1 MGVVWRAHD
10 ELLRRDV
17 AVKELHVRV
26 GVDGD
31 FQIRQVLREARA
43 AARLRHPDVVVVH
56 DVVVDDGRPLIVM
69 ELVEGPSLADLVRQE
84 GPLPEQRVAEIGA
97 RVLAALAAAHAQGV
111 VHRDVKPAN
120 ILLSGDRVVLTDFGI
135 AAITSDTT
143 VTSSVLGSPEYLAPE
158 RINGESATSA
168 SDLWA
173 LGVTLCAALRGESPF
188 HRSDTQGTLAA
199 VLTYEPP
206 PLPKA
211 DRLWPVLAMLLR
223 KDPRQRPTASAAG
236 AMLAAAADLPTAPFD
251 SATAPVAEPLTVR
264 VADPAAGRRGRQ
276 RLAVLAAAL
285 VLIVAS
291 TVWLVVRAGGGA
303 ADGTETSAPPTVSAP
318 AGFTG
323 HRGDGFTVAVPNDWF
338 KDYSGDHEIT
348 WVRDRIAQRTVLA
361 HIEWWDDGGPGD
373 AQDLLTSFED
383 GEFTMDVI
391 TNYHRIRL
399 VDTFAPRG
407 TTAAELEVTYH
418 VSDDGEF
425 DNHELIRAMV
435 TDDGN
440 TFILTVA
447 AESDTPAGA
456 EELWRANLDVVTTI
470 LDSFQLTMS

>member
-26 GVDGD
+26 GVDDD

-84 GPLPEQRVAEIGA
+84 GPLPEQRVAEIGV

-120 ILLSGDRVVLTDFGI
+120 ILLAGDRVVLTDFGI
-135 AAITSDTT
+135 AAFTSDTT
-143 VTSSVLGSPEYLAPE
+143 LTSSVLGSPEYLAPE
-158 RINGESATSA
+158 RINGEVATSA
-168 SDLWA
+168 SDLWS

-188 HRSDTQGTLAA
+188 HRSDTQSTLAA

-206 PLPKA
+206 PIPKA

-223 KDPRQRPTASAAG
+223 KDPLRRPTAAAAG
-236 AMLAAAADLPTAPFD
+236 ALLAAAADLPAAPFD
-251 SATAPVAEPLTVR
+251 SATTPVVEP
-264 VADPAAGRRGRQ
+264 AGGQAAGRRTRR
-276 RLAVLAAAL
+276 RLAVLLAVFVL
-285 VLIVAS
+285 VVAG
-291 TVWLVVRAGGGA
+291 TVWFVVRAGDGV
-303 ADGTETSAPPTVSAP
+303 ADGTETRATPTVSAP

-323 HRGDGFTVAVPNDWF
+323 HRGEGFTIAVPSGWF
-338 KDYSGDHEIT
+338 RDYSSEHEIT
-348 WVRDRIAQRTVLA
+348 WVRDRRDPRTVLA
-361 HIEWWDDGGPGD
+361 HVEWWDDGGPGD
-373 AQDLLTSFED
+373 ARELLSEFED

-391 TNYHRIRL
+391 SNYHRIRL
-399 VDTFAPRG
+399 VDTFAPAG
-407 TTAAELEVTYH
+407 MTAAELEVTYH
-418 VSDDGEF
+418 VSVEGEF
-425 DNHELIRAMV
+425 DNHEVIRALV
-435 TDDGN
+435 TDDGR

-456 EELWRANLDVVTTI
+456 EELWQASLDEVTTI
-470 LDSFQLTMS
+470 MDSFRVTEH

>member
-26 GVDGD
+26 GVDSD
-31 FQIRQVLREARA
+31 FQVRQVLREARA

-84 GPLPEQRVAEIGA
+84 GPLPEQRVAEIGV

-111 VHRDVKPAN
+111 VHRDVKPGN
-120 ILLSGDRVVLTDFGI
+120 ILLTGDRVVLTDFGI

-143 VTSSVLGSPEYLAPE
+143 LTSSVLGSPEYLAPE
-158 RINGESATSA
+158 RINGEVATSA
-168 SDLWA
+168 SDLWS

-188 HRSDTQGTLAA
+188 HRSDTQSTLAA

-206 PLPKA
+206 PIPKA

-223 KDPRQRPTASAAG
+223 KDPLRRPTAAAAG
-236 AMLAAAADLPTAPFD
+236 AMLAAAADLPAEPVD
-251 SATAPVAEPLTVR
+251 SATTPVAEPVGG
-264 VADPAAGRRGRQ
+264 PATGRGT
-276 RLAVLAAAL
+276 RLAVLLAAFVL
-285 VLIVAS
+285 VVAS
-291 TVWLVVRAGGGA
+291 TVWFVVRAGDGV
-303 ADGTETSAPPTVSAP
+303 ADGTSTRATVSAP

-323 HRGDGFTVAVPNDWF
+323 HRGDGFTVAVPSGWF
-338 KDYSGDHEIT
+338 KDYSSDHEIT
-348 WVRDRIAQRTVLA
+348 WVRDRRDPRTVLA

-373 AQDLLTSFED
+373 ALDLLSEFDD
-383 GEFTMDVI
+383 GEFTMDII

-399 VDTFAPRG
+399 VDTFAPSG
-407 TTAAELEVTYH
+407 LTAAELEVTYH
-418 VSDDGEF
+418 VRDDGEF
-425 DNHELIRAMV
+425 DNHELIRAFV
-435 TDDGN
+435 TDDGH

-447 AESDTPAGA
+447 AQSDTPAGA
-456 EELWRANLDVVTTI
+456 EQLWQASHDDVTTI
-470 LDSFQLTMS
+470 LDSFQVTEH